1 MVLRLL
7 FISFL
12 LAIAYMSLIPSE
24 SVNIGNDKIG
34 HFIAYMILM
43 FNAGLIFFKKKK
55 KFLLAILFC
64 ATYGLFIE
72 FLQQFVPG
80 RFMSLEDFIA
90 NTIGVIFGILLTY
103 LFFRPIIQLLKSMR
117 II

>member
-1 MVLRLL
+1 MALRLL

-12 LAIAYMSLIPSE
+12 LGIAYMSLVPYE

-64 ATYGLFIE
+64 ITYGFLIE
-72 FLQQFVPG
+72 ILQQFVPG

-90 NTIGVIFGILLTY
+90 NTIGVIVGILLTY
-103 LFFRPIIQLLKSMR
+103 LLFRPIIQLLKSMR

>member
-1 MVLRLL
+1 MVLKLL

-12 LAIAYMSLIPSE
+12 LGIAYISLIPSE
-24 SVNIGNDKIG
+24 SVNIGNDKVG
-34 HFIAYMILM
+34 HFIAYMILT

-55 KFLLAILFC
+55 KFLFAILFC
-64 ATYGLFIE
+64 ITYGFLIE
-72 FLQQFVPG
+72 ILQHFVPG

-90 NTIGVIFGILLTY
+90 NTVGVIVGILLTY
-103 LFFRPIIQLLKSMR
+103 LLFRPIIQLLKSMR